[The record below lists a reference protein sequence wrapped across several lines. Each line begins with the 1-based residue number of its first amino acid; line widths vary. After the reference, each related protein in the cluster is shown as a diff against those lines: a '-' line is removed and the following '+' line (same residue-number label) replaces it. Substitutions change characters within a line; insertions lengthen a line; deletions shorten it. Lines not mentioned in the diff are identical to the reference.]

1 MALQILQRC
10 PISCNTS
17 KSGSSMT
24 LPFEESSTPCQQR
37 RQHPDFRLACHSISA
52 AWVQA
57 GGLGLTISPMTWLS
71 LRSVRFTPR
80 MPKTTKTMA
89 PVSTRG
95 RTAGR
100 PHTPPLQGLKPNVLD
115 GLALAADEGS
125 VKIESKKG
133 GEKKSLQGIYLHRV
147 RICVHAERC
156 CNNPLAGCI
165 YTRSRA
171 AASPL
176 FLALL

>member
-1 MALQILQRC
+1 MSTTTTASRLPLGLSQH
-10 PISCNTS
+10 ISCVGAS
-17 KSGSSMT
+17 SGG
-24 LPFEESSTPCQQR
+24 
-37 RQHPDFRLACHSISA
+37 
-52 AWVQA
+52 W
-57 GGLGLTISPMTWLS
+57 GLTISPMTWLS

>member
-10 PISCNTS
+10 SISCNTS

-24 LPFEESSTPCQQR
+24 LPFEESSTGRQQR
-37 RQHPDFRLACHSISA
+37 RQHPDFRLDCHSTSA

-57 GGLGLTISPMTWLS
+57 VGGRGRGLTISPMTWLS

-115 GLALAADEGS
+115 GLVLAADEGS
-125 VKIESKKG
+125 VKIESKKRG
-133 GEKKSLQGIYLHRV
+133 REKNHFK
-147 RICVHAERC
+147 AF
-156 CNNPLAGCI
+156 I
-165 YTRSRA
+165 YTELEYVYMLSA
-171 AASPL
+171 AVITLSQAV
-176 FLALL
+176 FI